1 MVERKSVG
9 SVIFDV
15 LNVIV
20 LLLLSLVCLYPMLY
34 VLFASMSNPAEI
46 SQNAGLLLWPKGFQL
61 QAYKAVFQNS
71 DIVSGYLNTL
81 FYVVVG
87 TALNMTLTVLGAYTL
102 SRKDFKPRNIF
113 MMYITITM
121 FVNGGLVPGY
131 LLVKN
136 IGILNT
142 RWAIVLP
149 VAVNVFN
156 LIMTRTY
163 FLTIPDSLE
172 EAAKIDGAGHWRI
185 LINVMLPLAT
195 PILAVIGL
203 YYMVGHWN
211 SWFNAMIY
219 LKDRNTWP
227 LQLILREILILNES
241 GSMME
246 NTFTIDKLPIAEN
259 IKYAVIIVATVPIL
273 CVYPFLQKYFAKGVM
288 VGAIKG

>member
-1 MVERKSVG
+1 MVEKRTIG
-9 SVIFDV
+9 SILFDIF
-15 LNVIV
+15 NVVMLV
-20 LLLLSLVCLYPMLY
+20 LLSFVCLYPILY
-34 VLFASMSNPAEI
+34 VLFASMSDPSEI
-46 SQNAGLLLWPKGFQL
+46 SRTAGLLFYPKGFQL
-61 QAYKAVFQNS
+61 EAYKAVFSNN

-87 TALNMTLTVLGAYTL
+87 TSLNMVLTVFGAYVL
-102 SRKDFKPRNIF
+102 SRKEFKLRNILMF
-113 MMYITITM
+113 YITITM
-121 FVNGGLVPGY
+121 FVNGGLVPSY

-136 IGILNT
+136 LGILNT
-142 RWAIVLP
+142 RFAILLTG
-149 VAVNVFN
+149 AINVFN

-163 FLTIPDSLE
+163 FSTIPDGLT

-185 LINVMLPLAT
+185 LCSVMLPLST

-219 LKDRNTWP
+219 LSDRDTWP

-241 GSMME
+241 GSMMQ
-246 NTFTIDKLPIAEN
+246 NATTIDKLPIAEN

>member
-1 MVERKSVG
+1 MVEKRTIG
-9 SVIFDV
+9 SILFDIFNVVI
-15 LNVIV
+15 LV
-20 LLLLSLVCLYPMLY
+20 LLSFGCLYPILY
-34 VLFASMSNPAEI
+34 VLFASMSDPSEI
-46 SQNAGLLLWPKGFQL
+46 SRTAGLLFYPKGFQL
-61 QAYKAVFQNS
+61 EAYKAVFSNN

-87 TALNMTLTVLGAYTL
+87 TSLNMVLTVFGAYVL
-102 SRKDFKPRNIF
+102 SRKEFKLRNILMF
-113 MMYITITM
+113 YITITM
-121 FVNGGLVPGY
+121 FVNGGLVPSY
-131 LLVKN
+131 LLIKN
-136 IGILNT
+136 LGILNT
-142 RWAIVLP
+142 RFAILLSG
-149 VAVNVFN
+149 AINVFN

-163 FLTIPDSLE
+163 FSTIPSGLE

-185 LINVMLPLAT
+185 LYSVMLPLST

-203 YYMVGHWN
+203 YYLVGHWN

-219 LKDRNTWP
+219 LSDRDTWP

-241 GSMME
+241 GSMMQ
-246 NTFTIDKLPIAEN
+246 NAVTIDKLPIAEN

>member
-1 MVERKSVG
+1 MVERRSAG
-9 SVIFDV
+9 SLIFDIC
-15 LNVIV
+15 NVII
-20 LLLLSLVCLYPMLY
+20 LTLLSFICLYPMLY
-34 VLFASMSNPAEI
+34 VLFASMSNPTEI
-46 SQNAGLLLWPKGFQL
+46 SQNAGILLWPKGFQL
-61 QAYKAVFQNS
+61 EAYKAVFQND

-81 FYVVVG
+81 LYVIAG
-87 TALNMTLTVLGAYTL
+87 TSINMTLTVLGAYVL
-102 SRKDFKPRNIF
+102 SRKDFKPRNFF

-121 FVNGGLVPGY
+121 FVSGGLVPSY

-142 RWAIVLP
+142 RWAILLP
-149 VAVNVFN
+149 TAINVFN

-185 LINVMLPLAT
+185 LANVMLPLST

>member
-1 MVERKSVG
+1 MVERRSAG
-9 SVIFDV
+9 SLVFDIC
-15 LNVIV
+15 NVII
-20 LLLLSLVCLYPMLY
+20 LILLSFICLYPMLY

-61 QAYKAVFQNS
+61 EAYKAVFQND

-81 FYVVVG
+81 LYVIAG
-87 TALNMTLTVLGAYTL
+87 TSINMTLTVLGAYVL
-102 SRKDFKPRNIF
+102 SRKDFKPRNFF

-121 FVNGGLVPGY
+121 FVSGGLVPSY

-142 RWAIVLP
+142 RWAILLP
-149 VAVNVFN
+149 TAINVFN

-185 LINVMLPLAT
+185 LANVMLPLST

-219 LKDRNTWP
+219 LKDRDTWP